1 MVCCLSSTTKGAH
14 LRSRFLPTSEV
25 GSAGEGVNAAVE
37 YELECPLLEPKH
49 VALPG
54 GVTLHG

>member
-1 MVCCLSSTTKGAH
+1 MVCCLSSTTQGAH
-14 LRSRFLPTSEV
+14 VRSRCIPTFEV
-25 GSAGEGVNAAVE
+25 GLAGEGVNAGNDN
-37 YELECPLLEPKH
+37 ELECPLLEPKH